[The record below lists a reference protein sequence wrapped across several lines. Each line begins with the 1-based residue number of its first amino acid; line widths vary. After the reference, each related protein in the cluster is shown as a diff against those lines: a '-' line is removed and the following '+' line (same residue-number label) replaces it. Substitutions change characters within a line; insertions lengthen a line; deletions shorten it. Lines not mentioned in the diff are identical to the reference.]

1 MTKEEI
7 KIVEKKIKEFIKTL
21 DQYNNEELVH
31 FYKIALYRDS
41 SQRGLYSPL
50 IKAIEQIRQK
60 KNFVVEVSG
69 RGASLEKTNEELKV
83 GSKIQYKNKK
93 GAKKWEV
100 LFTVKL
106 KINF

>member
-60 KNFVVEVSG
+60 KGFVVEVSG

-93 GAKKWEV
+93 GAKK
-100 LFTVKL
+100 
-106 KINF
+106 

>member
-7 KIVEKKIKEFIKTL
+7 KQLEIQIKSFIKTL
-21 DQYNNEELVH
+21 DQYNNEELVYY
-31 FYKIALYRDS
+31 YKCALSRNTS
-41 SQRGLYSPL
+41 TKGLYTPL

-60 KNFVVEVSG
+60 KGFVIEVSG

-93 GAKKWEV
+93 GELKWNIQKK
-100 LFTVKL
+100 
-106 KINF
+106 N

>member
-1 MTKEEI
+1 MTKDEI

-69 RGASLEKTNEELKV
+69 RGASLEKTTEEIKV
-83 GSKIQYKNKK
+83 GSKIQYKTKK
-93 GAKKWEV
+93 GAKK
-100 LFTVKL
+100 
-106 KINF
+106 